1 MHSGYV
7 CFPRNWNPK
16 TKQAFIVNLSI
27 SISIT
32 DLFPSYFPLILDPS
46 HLRHGSAY
54 SSLLVLFPFKS
65 HGHFLSDV
73 AAAVLDSDN
82 VWVAGQT
89 GDHLHGN
96 VNVGVGGHAV
106 EDDRDRTGVG
116 HGREVLL
123 EGGRAHL
130 VLEVAGRDHH
140 SRVLIT
146 DSCKKQ

>member
-1 MHSGYV
+1 MRKS
-7 CFPRNWNPK
+7 
-16 TKQAFIVNLSI
+16 
-27 SISIT
+27 
-32 DLFPSYFPLILDPS
+32 LFDIYIIYICIFS
-46 HLRHGSAY
+46 
-54 SSLLVLFPFKS
+54 FKS
-65 HGHFLSDV
+65 EGHFLSDV

-96 VNVGVGGHAV
+96 VNVCVGGHAV
-106 EDDRDRTGVG
+106 EDDGDRTGVG